1 MAIANAKH
9 LRPWKAAFG
18 GTLTELCRHSGVVSP
33 TDLALGAQSKLIA
46 EAAEIAALRCPGT
59 AKGDNWKA
67 TSAAILA
74 VMLKVSDVED
84 LRDAYQNIAAR
95 FAKGA
100 GKAAALL
107 GANK

>member
-9 LRPWKAAFG
+9 LSRWSAAFSQ
-18 GTLTELCRHSGVVSP
+18 TLAELCRHSGVVSA
-33 TDLALGAQSKLIA
+33 TDLTLGSQSKLIA
-46 EAAEIAALRCPGT
+46 QAAEIAALRCAGS
-59 AKGDNWKA
+59 AKGDDWKA
-67 TSAAILA
+67 TSAALLA

-84 LRDAYQNIAAR
+84 LGDEYQNIAAR